1 MKRPAL
7 SSCLPSCLFFFALLV
22 SFATAAENEQYKQV
36 YIVYMGALP
45 ARVDYMP
52 MSHHASILQDV
63 TGESS
68 IEDRLVRNYKRSFNG
83 FAAWLTESE
92 REILAS
98 MDEVVSVFPS
108 KILKLQTTT
117 SWNFMGLKEGKRTKR
132 NNLVESDTIIGVIDS
147 GIYPESDSF
156 SGKGFGPPPKK
167 WRGVCKG
174 GRNFTCNNKL
184 IGARYYTPKLE
195 GFAESARDN
204 MGHGSHTAST
214 AAGNAVKHVSFYGL
228 GNGTVRGGVPAARI
242 AVYKVCDPGV
252 NGCTTDGILAAF
264 DDAIADKVDLITIS
278 IGGDNGSPFEADPI
292 AIGAFHAMAKGILT
306 INSAGNSGP
315 QSSTVASIAPW
326 IFTVAASNTNR
337 AFVTKVVLGNGKT
350 VVGRSVNSFELN
362 GRKHPLVY
370 GQSASSSC
378 GDASARFCSPGC
390 LDSKLVKGKIVLCD
404 SPQNADVA
412 QAMGAVA
419 SIAKSRNGDVA
430 SIFSFPVSVLSE
442 DEYNTVLSY
451 MNSTKNPKA
460 AVLKSETIF
469 NQKAPVVASYSSR
482 GPNTIIPDILKPDIT
497 APGSEILAAY
507 SPDAPPSKSD
517 TRRVKYSVDTGTSMS
532 CPHVAGVAAYLK
544 TFHPSWSPSMIQS
557 AIMTTA
563 WPMSASTSPFNE
575 MAEFAYGAGH
585 VDPIAAVHPGL
596 VYEATKSDHIA
607 FLCGLNY
614 TGKNLRLISGDS
626 SSCTKEQTKSLP
638 RNLNY
643 PSMTAQVS
651 AAEPFK
657 LTFHRT
663 VTNVGMG
670 NGTYKAKVV
679 GSKLKVK
686 VFPEVLFL
694 KSLHMKKSFTVTVSG
709 KGLEADQKFVS
720 AHLIWSDGVHSV
732 RSPIVVYATN

>member
-1 MKRPAL
+1 MAKPDVSYCLL
-7 SSCLPSCLFFFALLV
+7 SCIFSLIVV
-22 SFATAAENEQYKQV
+22 SFASAAKDDQDKQE

-52 MSHHASILQDV
+52 MSHHTSLLQDV

-83 FAAWLTESE
+83 FAARLTKSE

-98 MDEVVSVFPS
+98 MDEVVSVFPN
-108 KILKLQTTT
+108 KKLKLQTTT
-117 SWNFMGLKEGKRTKR
+117 SWNFMGLKEDKRTKR
-132 NNLVESDTIIGVIDS
+132 NAIIESDTIIGVIDS

-167 WRGVCKG
+167 WKGVCKG
-174 GRNFTCNNKL
+174 GKNFTCNNKL
-184 IGARYYTPKLE
+184 IGARYYTPKQE
-195 GFAESARDN
+195 GFPESARDY

-228 GNGTVRGGVPAARI
+228 GNGTARGGVPAARI

-252 NGCTTDGILAAF
+252 DGCTTDGILAAF
-264 DDAIADKVDLITIS
+264 DDAIADKVDIITIS
-278 IGGDNGSPFEADPI
+278 IGGDNSSPFEEDPI
-292 AIGAFHAMAKGILT
+292 AIGAFHAMAKGIL
-306 INSAGNSGP
+306 IVNSAGNSGP
-315 QSSTVASIAPW
+315 EPSTVASIAPW
-326 IFTVAASNTNR
+326 MFTVAASNTNR
-337 AFVTKVVLGNGKT
+337 AFVTKFVLGNGKT
-350 VVGRSVNSFELN
+350 IVGRSVNSFDLN
-362 GRKHPLVY
+362 GKKYPLVY
-370 GQSASSSC
+370 GKSASSSC
-378 GDASARFCSPGC
+378 GAASAGFCSPGC
-390 LDSKLVKGKIVLCD
+390 LDSKRVKGKIVLCD
-404 SPQNADVA
+404 SPQNPDEA
-412 QAMGAVA
+412 QAMGAIA
-419 SIAKSRNGDVA
+419 SIVRSHRTDVA

-442 DEYNTVLSY
+442 DDYNTVLSY

-469 NQKAPVVASYSSR
+469 NQRAPVVGSYSSR

-507 SPDAPPSKSD
+507 SPDAPPSISD

-532 CPHVAGVAAYLK
+532 CPHVAGVVAYLK
-544 TFHPSWSPSMIQS
+544 SFHPRWSPSMIQS

-563 WPMSASTSPFNE
+563 WPMNASTSPFNE
-575 MAEFAYGAGH
+575 LAEFAYGAGH
-585 VDPIAAVHPGL
+585 VDPITAIHPGL
-596 VYEATKSDHIA
+596 VYEANKSDHIA

-614 TGKNLRLISGDS
+614 TAKNLRLISGDS

-651 AAEPFK
+651 AAKPFK
-657 LTFHRT
+657 VIFRRT
-663 VTNVGMG
+663 VTNVGRP
-670 NGTYKAKVV
+670 NATYKAKVV

-686 VFPEVLFL
+686 VVPAVLSL
-694 KSLHMKKSFTVTVSG
+694 KSLYEKKSFTVTASG
-709 KGLEADQKFVS
+709 AGPKAENLVS
-720 AHLIWSDGVHSV
+720 AQLIWSDGVHFV